1 MKILFIDN
9 IKFKNIKYSLK
20 DVGNNYGNLLFYFAT
35 LEILKN
41 NEIFHTNIDSVI
53 EPDVIVITT
62 ANCIC
67 NIQSCIDYVGYLSNI
82 IKKYKCK
89 KIIYSIGAQSDN
101 LELYK
106 LNENSRKN
114 IFNLFQQVDIINLR
128 GKYTHDLLLY
138 NELNFKYV
146 INGCPSIYM
155 CKKISFDINQILN
168 KTNTKILFNTPRYDQ
183 KNISFFNELCKCE
196 DIDHLYQD
204 VLFGCKYPNIK
215 YLCPEG
221 FDIWK
226 EIVMDYDFI
235 IGTRIHGCIMGLI
248 CNKPSLLIAIDS
260 RTLELAEELNI
271 PHINNINNKLILKTK
286 DDIINLF
293 SIYFSS
299 YNIVKFNKSVLK
311 KKKIFDDYII

>member
-1 MKILFIDN
+1 MNILFIDN
-9 IKFKNIKYSLK
+9 LKFKNVKYSLK

-41 NEIFHTNIDSVI
+41 NEIFYNEINSDI
-53 EPDVIVITT
+53 EPDVVVITT

-67 NIQSCIDYVGYLSNI
+67 NIQSCINYVGYLSEK

-89 KIIYSIGAQSDN
+89 KIVYSIGAQSDN
-101 LELYK
+101 LELFK
-106 LNENSRKN
+106 LNENARKN
-114 IFNLFQQVDIINLR
+114 VIDLFQQVDIINLR
-128 GKYTHDLLLY
+128 GKYTHELLKF
-138 NELNFKYV
+138 NELNFNYV
-146 INGCPSIYM
+146 INGCPSIYFVN
-155 CKKISFDINQILN
+155 KLSFDINQILN
-168 KTNTKILFNTPRYDQ
+168 KNNIKILFNTPRYKQ
-183 KNISFFNELCKCE
+183 PNISFFTELCKCE
-196 DIDHLYQD
+196 DIDRLYQD
-204 VLFGCKYPNIK
+204 VLYKHKYPNIK

-221 FDIWK
+221 FDKWK
-226 EIVMDYDFI
+226 QIVMDYDFI

-271 PHINNINNKLILKTK
+271 PYITNLDNKLILKTK
-286 DDIINLF
+286 DDIIKLF

-299 YNIVKFNKSVLK
+299 YNIDKFNKSVLK